1 MTGERGAEPLVPRH
15 ASRITHHDAGGQMAD
30 LSTTSEEQPS
40 HAANWWRAIRTL
52 RHESWGDL
60 TGYLFIGPA
69 VLVYVVFNAYPLFR
83 GLAIAFSDYRY
94 LLPDHAPF
102 NGIDNWL
109 EMARDRVFWE
119 SLGRSFYYAIL
130 FVILNFTV
138 AFFVAILISQIKS
151 QREAGA
157 YRVISY
163 LPVVLPV
170 AIALL
175 VWKQILSPEFG
186 YISFFLKQVLRLP
199 NAPEFLRDAA
209 WAIPVLAIVAA
220 WKAVGTNV
228 LLLLVG
234 LYNINGELYEAAA
247 IDGAG
252 WWRRLFSITVPLLAP
267 TFTLIFVLAAG
278 VLGEAEV
285 SLIFFGLDDAGPEG
299 AGRIVGRYAYE
310 LAFRQGDLRWGYAAA
325 MNLTV
330 GLISIALS
338 ALIFRALRSG
348 RV

>member
-1 MTGERGAEPLVPRH
+1 MIARDESSNNV
-15 ASRITHHDAGGQMAD
+15 
-30 LSTTSEEQPS
+30 
-40 HAANWWRAIRTL
+40 ANWWRAL
-52 RHESWGDL
+52 RQTRREGWGDL

-69 VLVYVVFNAYPLFR
+69 VLLYVVFNAYPLIR
-83 GLAIAFSDYRY
+83 GLVIAFSDYRY

-102 NGIDNWL
+102 NGVDNWV
-109 EMARDRVFWE
+109 EMAQDNVFWA

-130 FVILNFTV
+130 YVLLNFTI
-138 AFFVAILISQIKS
+138 AFFVAVLISQIKS
-151 QREAGA
+151 QREASA

-163 LPVVLPV
+163 LPVVLPIAV
-170 AIALL
+170 ALL

-186 YISFFLKQVLRLP
+186 YISYFLKQVLRLP

-209 WAIPVLAIVAA
+209 WAIPVLATVTV
-220 WKAVGTNV
+220 WKAVGTNI

-234 LYNINGELYEAAA
+234 LYNINTELYEAAA

-252 WWRRLFSITVPLLAP
+252 WWRRLWSITIPLLAP

-278 VLGEAEV
+278 VLGEAEA
-285 SLIFFGLDDAGPEG
+285 SLVFFGLDDAGPEG

-310 LAFRQGDLRWGYAAA
+310 IAFRQGDLRWGYAAA

-330 GLISIALS
+330 GLISMAIS